1 VCCDVVADDRRPDR
15 GGRVFD
21 LIAGLPLHAL
31 VVHAVVVLL
40 PLTVLGAV
48 AIALVPRWSRR
59 FGVLVVVGAVVSLI
73 ASYVAVESGEQLAT
87 RVGTPQA
94 HFDIARW
101 LPWFALVLLL
111 LVGALWLI
119 DRRADRDDHRVG
131 NRRDVAART
140 GGTKVLAALTVAV
153 AVAALVWTVRPGDS
167 GARAVW
173 GPIVDN
179 TVPGSQP
186 LG

>member
-1 VCCDVVADDRRPDR
+1 M
-15 GGRVFD
+15 FD

-59 FGVLVVVGAVVSLI
+59 FGVLVVGGAVLSVI
-73 ASYVAVESGEQLAT
+73 TAFVAVQSGEQLAT
-87 RVGTPQA
+87 RVGTPQP

-111 LVGALWLI
+111 LAAALWLI

-131 NRRDVAART
+131 NRRAVPSRS
-140 GGTKVLAALTVAV
+140 GGTKLLAALTVAV
-153 AVAALVWTVRPGDS
+153 ALAALVWTVRTGDS

-173 GPIVDN
+173 GPVVDS